1 MPYFPGC
8 GLSEAD
14 YAYLEAVL
22 HQRSQRQPGYSR
34 AYFRTTDDWLDA
46 MRSFAEEGG
55 DGGVS
60 YFNRG
65 GVDYFN
71 GDLDALFDFWKD
83 CIGEY

>member
-1 MPYFPGC
+1 MPNFAGYE
-8 GLSEAD
+8 LSEAD

-22 HQRSQRQPGYSR
+22 HQYSQRQPGYSR
-34 AYFRTTDDWLDA
+34 AYFRTDDDWFDA

-55 DGGVS
+55 DGGV
-60 YFNRG
+60 G
-65 GVDYFN
+65 YFN